1 MAFVPTADNTEV
13 STDSTLYTADM
24 EWPVSDPI
32 SSGWFPHGANDYAAA
47 FLDLL
52 PFGAVWPR
60 DPESVQSRF
69 FSGLAKIWGENV
81 DPRAADLLTRE
92 SDPRQTIELLPD
104 WERNWGLP
112 DPCVAEPLTIGDR
125 QRALVAKMTM
135 IGGQSRQFFI
145 RLAATIGYNIDII
158 EYAPYMAGVSRA
170 GDTRATGAAGEPFRW
185 QAGAPEMRFY
195 WSIKVDTV
203 RLTWFRAGWGGGQ
216 AGVDPHLRIGIAT
229 DLECL
234 LNRVKPAHTQIV
246 FDYSGLGPM
255 DPMAGT
261 P

>member
-1 MAFVPTADNTEV
+1 MAFVPTADR
-13 STDSTLYTADM
+13 TDVTADTTLISADM

-32 SSGWFPHGANDYAAA
+32 PSGWTPHGADDYAAA

-52 PFGAVWPR
+52 PTGPAWPR
-60 DPESVQSRF
+60 DPEGVLSRF
-69 FSGLAKIWGENV
+69 FRGLAKIWGENI

-92 SDPRQTIELLPD
+92 SDPRQTLELLPD

-112 DPCVAEPLTIGDR
+112 DPCIAEPLTISDR
-125 QRALVAKMTM
+125 QSALIAKMTM
-135 IGGQSRQFFI
+135 IGGQSRQFFV
-145 RLAATIGYNIDII
+145 RLAATIGYDIRI
-158 EYAPYMAGVSRA
+158 REWAPFMVGVSRV
-170 GDTRATGAAGEPFRW
+170 GDTRPVSDPSEPYRW
-185 QAGAPEMRFY
+185 EIGAPEMRFY

-203 RLTWFRAGWGGGQ
+203 RLTWFRTGWGGGQ
-216 AGVDPHLRIGIAT
+216 TGVDPHLRIGIAT

-234 LNRVKPAHTQIV
+234 LNRVKPAHTQIL

-255 DPMAGT
+255 NPLAGT